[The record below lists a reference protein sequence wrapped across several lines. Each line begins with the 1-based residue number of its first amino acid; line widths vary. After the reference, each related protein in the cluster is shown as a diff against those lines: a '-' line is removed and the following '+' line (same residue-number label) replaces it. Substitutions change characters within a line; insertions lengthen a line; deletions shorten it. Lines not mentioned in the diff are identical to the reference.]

1 MSKRYII
8 MTCDGINFVTV
19 CDTKDR
25 AEHIC
30 KAYNKHL
37 YGDRQ
42 LHVIETDD
50 SMYDEEL
57 PWWSV
62 YANPEYICSPPSV
75 ALELDPF
82 TSYDFSKAF
91 YRRSNCFLW
100 KFIDG
105 SYLGVVKANNQVE
118 AGALVLKVVQ
128 ESKERV

>member
-1 MSKRYII
+1 MSKRYVV

-30 KAYNKHL
+30 EAYNKHL
-37 YGDRQ
+37 YEDRQ
-42 LHVIETDD
+42 LYVIETDD

-62 YANPEYICSPPSV
+62 YVNPENIDARSSV

-82 TSYDFSKAF
+82 TGYNFSA
-91 YRRSNCFLW
+91 
-100 KFIDG
+100 
-105 SYLGVVKANNQVE
+105 
-118 AGALVLKVVQ
+118 VQ